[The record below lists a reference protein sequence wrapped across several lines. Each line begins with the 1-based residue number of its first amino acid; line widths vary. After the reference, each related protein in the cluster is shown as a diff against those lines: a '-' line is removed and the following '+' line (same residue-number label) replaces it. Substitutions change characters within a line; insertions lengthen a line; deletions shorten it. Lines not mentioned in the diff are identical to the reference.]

1 MKSYEEMAKRVL
13 ERRDQYKKE
22 QKQAARLVG
31 VGVLSLALLLG
42 VGAWFGK
49 NSKAPSVAPPAPDGG
64 YIYNMAE
71 QIRWQKAADVRAK
84 ADAVHGVAVPAFIAY
99 DGDIYSGSSRVVIE
113 DDTELLS
120 GKKVHFREKYT
131 YDAYHV
137 KGAENTVAIFINGG
151 FMVFERKFDLDLGVD
166 CDIVCTANVG
176 TDFGV
181 GEKVWGDD
189 NATIYEAKRLLG
201 EPSGQ
206 KEYVVDI
213 SALLKREL
221 PEAFGDDANYAEF
234 RWLAVG
240 AAEDVPVQGGY
251 VENTSHLI
259 SEKSADYFGGMY
271 LNDTGYLTVVLTED
285 TAEIRNN
292 VCADLGVEE
301 SRVVFV
307 EGKYSYK
314 YLTSVHEAVTQLMMD
329 RKTPFVITSG
339 VYEMQNRV
347 VVGVTDMSEA
357 KLVQIRALD
366 TLGGAIVFEKAEPMI
381 LG

>member
-13 ERRDQYKKE
+13 ERRDKYKKE

-49 NSKAPSVAPPAPDGG
+49 DSKAPSVVPLAPDGG

-99 DGDIYSGSSRVVIE
+99 DGDIYSGSSRVIIE

-181 GEKVWGDD
+181 GEKVWGDE
-189 NATIYEAKRLLG
+189 NATVYEAKRLQG

-206 KEYVVDI
+206 TEYVVDV

-251 VENTSHLI
+251 AENTSHLI